1 MKNIKGCAERDW
13 WLGTLISWG
22 RNIKHVGRQSGNF
35 FKSLT
40 WTCLVIQQ
48 FPLLEIYPKG
58 MRAWALEK
66 MCLPLFIAAMVARAK
81 HWGQS
86 ARPCAMTIQNVVRP
100 HNKMTINRNMLLTH
114 FTPEWM
120 KKMWR
125 LNGKLVRIY
134 YCLFSLLFEYVYIIK
149 CSL

>member
-1 MKNIKGCAERDW
+1 MWRETDD
-13 WLGTLISWG
+13 LEPLSWG

-48 FPLLEIYPKG
+48 FPFLEIYPKG
-58 MRAWALEK
+58 MRAWVLEK
-66 MCLPLFIAAMVARAK
+66 MCSPLFIAAMVARAK

-86 ARPCAMTIQNVVRP
+86 ACPCAMTIQNVVRP
-100 HNKMTINRNMLLTH
+100 HNKMTLDNRKEYVTRMNSKHMTN
-114 FTPEWM
+114 E
-120 KKMWR
+120 KMRR
-125 LNGKLVRIY
+125 LNSKLVRIH
-134 YCLFSLLFEYVYIIK
+134 YCLCSLLFENVYIIK